1 MKIVK
6 KYLLGNLAGILGS
19 YVRGAENKVSFIA
32 LLLAPMYNEL
42 KEQISGAQ
50 KTTVVSMY
58 LTIVYNSEIEYLCIN
73 VSAK

>member
-1 MKIVK
+1 M
-6 KYLLGNLAGILGS
+6 AGILGS

-50 KTTVVSMY
+50 KTTVSMY

>member
-19 YVRGAENKVSFIA
+19 YVRGTENKVSFIA

-50 KTTVVSMY
+50 KTTVSMY

>member
-32 LLLAPMYNEL
+32 LLLAPVYNEL
-42 KEQISGAQ
+42 KEKISGAQ
-50 KTTVVSMY
+50 KTTVSMY